1 MPLFCKQCN
10 NRRLPRWM
18 TAEKMTLWICETC
31 KNFVDAEDII
41 IRESEQLPHFSYF
54 RLSVL
59 DYIKQKEFRI
69 YSRQFVM
76 NNERHKKVLF
86 HEVRSWQ

>member
-18 TAEKMTLWICETC
+18 IAEKMTFWICETC

-41 IRESEQLPHFSYF
+41 IREYVSE
-54 RLSVL
+54 
-59 DYIKQKEFRI
+59 
-69 YSRQFVM
+69 
-76 NNERHKKVLF
+76 
-86 HEVRSWQ
+86 

>member
-31 KNFVDAEDII
+31 KNFVDMEDII
-41 IRESEQLPHFSYF
+41 IREQTEEERQESKRKLE
-54 RLSVL
+54 
-59 DYIKQKEFRI
+59 EFEE
-69 YSRQFVM
+69 YEAS
-76 NNERHKKVLF
+76 KD
-86 HEVRSWQ
+86 

>member
-31 KNFVDAEDII
+31 KNFVDAEDVI
-41 IRESEQLPHFSYF
+41 IREDVSEQLPRFSKF
-54 RLSVL
+54 DMDLSVL
-59 DYIKQKEFRI
+59 KFWI
-69 YSRQFVM
+69 YTFFM
-76 NNERHKKVLF
+76 YDELPITL
-86 HEVRSWQ
+86 